1 VTITPS
7 LRNKAKQA
15 LPKGQEKQT
24 GKSKS
29 TLVRAIKSGK
39 LSAERNENGD
49 YRVEPSELFRV
60 YKSVVHHDEPVG
72 APEAQSAVVA
82 DLLEMMKTR
91 DSENASLRGDLDDT
105 RERLQEHREAARS
118 LMSPDQFS
126 QQLKTAV
133 DAERQKAERQN
144 EEFLKQ
150 ISQRKSEVEQARN
163 EAVQLADN
171 LQREADKRSE
181 AESLAKALESRGLIS
196 RIFNRKPTIAG

>member
-1 VTITPS
+1 
-7 LRNKAKQA
+7 
-15 LPKGQEKQT
+15 
-24 GKSKS
+24 
-29 TLVRAIKSGK
+29 
-39 LSAERNENGD
+39 
-49 YRVEPSELFRV
+49 
-60 YKSVVHHDEPVG
+60 
-72 APEAQSAVVA
+72 
-82 DLLEMMKTR
+82 
-91 DSENASLRGDLDDT
+91 
-105 RERLQEHREAARS
+105 
-118 LMSPDQFS
+118 MSPDQFS